1 MASDRRRAGAS
12 VSTTP
17 PNTPPSDIP
26 DRYDPTAVENRW
38 YPLWEE
44 RGYFRSDPAA
54 KGKPYS
60 ISMPPP
66 NVTGSLHWGHALTM
80 TLQDT
85 LTRLKRMDGFDTL
98 WLPGTDHASIAVHV
112 ILDRML
118 AAEGKTKED
127 LGRDGFL
134 ARAWRWK
141 EESGGQIV
149 RQLRRLGASCDW
161 SRERFTMDAGL
172 SRAVRE
178 SFVRLWEEGLIYRD
192 DYIVNWCPKCQT
204 VLSDIEV
211 EREERDDEFVY
222 IKYGP
227 VTLGTVR
234 PETKLGDTGL
244 AVHPKDKRY
253 KHLVGQTLE
262 VPSVDGTITV
272 KVVADEAVDPKFG
285 TGVIKVTP
293 GHDPV
298 DFEIG
303 RRHNLP
309 IKTVIGFDGKMTAEA
324 GRYAG
329 LDRFECRRR
338 IVEDMKALGLIEK
351 IEPYRH
357 AVGIC
362 YRSKT
367 VVEPLV
373 SKQWY
378 LQVKPLAEAAIKA
391 VRERRITIFPR
402 NWTKTYY
409 HWMENIRPW
418 CISRQL
424 WWGHRIPAWY
434 CDADG
439 SVHVSKDDLHACPKC
454 RGPLRQDPDTLDT
467 WFSSGLWPFSTLGWP
482 DDTADLKT
490 YYPTSVLV
498 TGPDIL
504 FFWVARM
511 AMLGIHFMKD
521 VPFRDVY
528 LHAIVRDAEGQ
539 KMSKSKGN
547 VADPLVVMEKYGT
560 DAFRFT
566 LAALA
571 QARDIRISE
580 ERIEGY
586 RNFANKIWNAS
597 RLVLSNLSGHD
608 PPLAK
613 KTPPALA
620 DIWIESRLAATV
632 AEVRTAIKRY
642 RFSDAASAL
651 YQFIWH
657 ELCDWYLEIA
667 KLSLYQAENPGQRAR
682 TQATLVR
689 VLESSLR
696 LLHPFMPFIT
706 EEIWQRLPHKGD
718 SIMLAPYPKVSKKDR
733 NPQAE
738 RQMAAVMDLVT
749 AVRNIRGEMRIAP
762 SAALTATLRAGADSG
777 DLFTA
782 NSALIDSLARVR
794 LTVDPN
800 ATRPRSSAMAVG
812 GGAELYVDL
821 AGIVDLAAERQRIE
835 KEIAKAAERVEF
847 LKSKLSKPDFAERA
861 PAEIV
866 ARERERLVEQEA
878 LHAKLVASLVWVGDG
893 GR

>member
-1 MASDRRRAGAS
+1 MAEPISDRYEPA
-12 VSTTP
+12 
-17 PNTPPSDIP
+17 D
-26 DRYDPTAVENRW
+26 VEQRW
-38 YPLWEE
+38 YPRWEE
-44 RGYFRSDPAA
+44 RGYFRADPATR
-54 KGKPYS
+54 GKPFA
-60 ISMPPP
+60 IAMPPP

-85 LTRLKRMDGFDTL
+85 LTRMKRMDGFNAL

-112 ILDRML
+112 ILERQL
-118 AAEGKTKED
+118 AVEGKTKED
-127 LGRDGFL
+127 LGRDAFL
-134 ARAWRWK
+134 TRAWQWR
-141 EESGGQIV
+141 EESGGTII
-149 RQLRRLGASCDW
+149 RQLKRLGASCDW
-161 SRERFTMDAGL
+161 SRERFTMDPGL

-178 SFVRLWEEGLIYRD
+178 SFVRLWEDGLIYRG
-192 DYIVNWCPKCQT
+192 DYIVNWCPRCQT
-204 VLSDIEV
+204 VLSDLEV
-211 EREERDDEFVY
+211 EREERDAEFVY

-253 KHLVGQTLE
+253 KHLVGKTLE
-262 VPSVDGTITV
+262 VPSVDGMISV
-272 KVVADEAVDPKFG
+272 KVVADDAVDPKFG

-309 IKTVIGFDGKMTAEA
+309 VKTVIGFDGRMTAAA

-329 LDRFECRRR
+329 LDRFECRKR
-338 IVEDMKALGLIEK
+338 IVEDLKALGLIER

-362 YRSKT
+362 YRCKT

-378 LQVKPLAEAAIKA
+378 VQVKPLAEAAIKA
-391 VRERRITIFPR
+391 VREGRIKIFPR
-402 NWTKTYY
+402 TWVKTYY

-424 WWGHRIPAWY
+424 WWGHRIPAWH

-439 SVHVSKDDLHACPKC
+439 SVHVAREDLRACPQC
-454 RGPLRQDPDTLDT
+454 GGPLRQDPDTLDT

-482 DDTADLKT
+482 DSTPESKT

-511 AMLGIHFMKD
+511 AMLGIHFMQE

-547 VADPLVVMEKYGT
+547 VADPLEVMAKYGT

-571 QARDIRISE
+571 QGRDIRISE
-580 ERIEGY
+580 DRIEGY
-586 RNFANKIWNAS
+586 RNFANKIWNAA
-597 RLVLSNLSGHD
+597 RLVLSNLDGFD
-608 PPLAK
+608 AALAK

-620 DIWIESRLAATV
+620 DAWIESRLAATI
-632 AEVRTAIKRY
+632 AAVRTALRRY
-642 RFSDAASAL
+642 RFSDAASSV
-651 YQFIWH
+651 YQFLWH
-657 ELCDWYLEIA
+657 EFCDWYLEIA
-667 KLSLYQAENPGQRAR
+667 KLSLYRAESPGQRAR

-689 VLESSLR
+689 VLETTLR

-706 EEIWQRLPHKGD
+706 EEIWQRLPHAGE
-718 SIMLAPYPKVSKKDR
+718 SIMIAPYPRVSRKQR
-733 NPQAE
+733 NPDAE
-738 RQMAAVMDLVT
+738 RQMTAIMDLVT

-762 SAALTATLRAGADSG
+762 GVTLAATLRLGRDAGE
-777 DLFTA
+777 LFAANTA
-782 NSALIDSLARVR
+782 LVDALARVR
-794 LTVDPN
+794 LTVDPR
-800 ATRPRSSAMAVG
+800 ATRPRNSAMAVI

-821 AGIVDLAAERQRIE
+821 AGVVDLAAERQRLE
-835 KEIAKAAERVEF
+835 KEITRATGSVLF
-847 LKSKLSKPDFAERA
+847 LKGKLARPEFAQRA

-866 ARERERLVEQEA
+866 ARERERLIEQEA
-878 LHAKLVASLVWVGDG
+878 LRAKLVASLGWVDDA

>member
-1 MASDRRRAGAS
+1 MAEPISDRYEPA
-12 VSTTP
+12 
-17 PNTPPSDIP
+17 D
-26 DRYDPTAVENRW
+26 VEQRW
-38 YPLWEE
+38 YPRWEE
-44 RGYFRSDPAA
+44 RGYFRADPATR
-54 KGKPYS
+54 GKPFA
-60 ISMPPP
+60 IAMPPP

-85 LTRLKRMDGFDTL
+85 LTRMKRMDGFNTL

-112 ILDRML
+112 ILERQL

-127 LGRDGFL
+127 LGRDAFL
-134 ARAWRWK
+134 ARAWQWK
-141 EESGGQIV
+141 EESGGTII
-149 RQLRRLGASCDW
+149 RQLKRLGASCDW
-161 SRERFTMDAGL
+161 SRERFTMDPGL

-178 SFVRLWEEGLIYRD
+178 SFVRLWEDGLIYRG
-192 DYIVNWCPKCQT
+192 DYIVNWCPRCQT
-204 VLSDIEV
+204 VLSDLEV
-211 EREERDDEFVY
+211 EREERDAEFVY

-253 KHLVGQTLE
+253 KHLVGKTLE
-262 VPSVDGTITV
+262 VPSVDGMISV
-272 KVVADEAVDPKFG
+272 KVVADDAVDPKFG

-309 IKTVIGFDGKMTAEA
+309 VKTVIGFDGRMTAAA

-329 LDRFECRRR
+329 LDRFECRKR
-338 IVEDMKALGLIEK
+338 IVEDLKALGLIER

-362 YRSKT
+362 YRCKT

-378 LQVKPLAEAAIKA
+378 VQVKPLAEAAIKA
-391 VRERRITIFPR
+391 VREGRIKIFPR
-402 NWTKTYY
+402 TWVKTYY

-424 WWGHRIPAWY
+424 WWGHRIPAWH

-439 SVHVSKDDLHACPKC
+439 SVHVAREDLRACPQC
-454 RGPLRQDPDTLDT
+454 GGPLRQDPDTLDT

-482 DDTADLKT
+482 DSTPESKT

-511 AMLGIHFMKD
+511 AMLGIHFMQE

-547 VADPLVVMEKYGT
+547 VADPLEVMAKYGT

-571 QARDIRISE
+571 QGRDIRISE
-580 ERIEGY
+580 DRIEGY
-586 RNFANKIWNAS
+586 RNFANKIWNAA
-597 RLVLSNLSGHD
+597 RLVLSNLDGFD
-608 PPLAK
+608 AALAK

-620 DIWIESRLAATV
+620 DAWIESRLAATI
-632 AEVRTAIKRY
+632 AAVRTALRRY
-642 RFSDAASAL
+642 RFSDAASSV
-651 YQFIWH
+651 YQFLWH
-657 ELCDWYLEIA
+657 EFCDWYLEIA
-667 KLSLYQAENPGQRAR
+667 KLSLYRAESPGQRAR

-689 VLESSLR
+689 VLETTLR

-706 EEIWQRLPHKGD
+706 EEIWQRLPHAGE
-718 SIMLAPYPKVSKKDR
+718 SIMIAPYPRVSRKQR
-733 NPQAE
+733 NPDAE
-738 RQMAAVMDLVT
+738 RQMTAIMDLVT

-762 SAALTATLRAGADSG
+762 GVTLAATLRLGRDAGE
-777 DLFTA
+777 LFAANTA
-782 NSALIDSLARVR
+782 LVDALARVR
-794 LTVDPN
+794 LTVDPR
-800 ATRPRSSAMAVG
+800 ATRPRNSAMAVI

-821 AGIVDLAAERQRIE
+821 AGVVDLAAERQRLE
-835 KEIAKAAERVEF
+835 KEITRATGSVLF
-847 LKSKLSKPDFAERA
+847 LKGKLARPEFAQRA

-866 ARERERLVEQEA
+866 ARERERLIEQEA
-878 LHAKLVASLVWVGDG
+878 LRAKLVASLGWVDDA